1 MDECGFTYL
10 TDKNYCIKC
19 DKSYLLTVPF
29 LSSFFHFLFLFF
41 GGFFAF
47 FCWGFY
53 ILVLGFVTSNLPLDE
68 EKRTV
73 VALHLIKV
81 TTQYIPRAMWIGYSR
96 KNPNKRQGV
105 WGHGISRGIEK
116 RGTCR
121 SSWGQLKKKHNFQEC
136 SQKTQVEW
144 DSCNWKNVW
153 FASPNCPKD
162 IFQIFWNF
170 CRKFI
175 EW

>member
-1 MDECGFTYL
+1 MAYSHCSLRTRMDECGFTYL
-10 TDKNYCIKC
+10 TDKNYCIKR

-53 ILVLGFVTSNLPLDE
+53 ILMLGFVTSNLPLDE

-73 VALHLIKV
+73 VTLHLIKV

-96 KNPNKRQGV
+96 KNPNRRQRV
-105 WGHGISRGIEK
+105 WGHGV
-116 RGTCR
+116 
-121 SSWGQLKKKHNFQEC
+121 LKKEEL
-136 SQKTQVEW
+136 VEVPGV
-144 DSCNWKNVW
+144 N
-153 FASPNCPKD
+153 
-162 IFQIFWNF
+162 
-170 CRKFI
+170 
-175 EW
+175 